1 MTVLSRRHVLATSAA
16 LPLFAIVR
24 ARAAQ
29 RFVIKFGVDLP
40 ADHPT
45 SQGATA
51 AGETIKQKTNG
62 DVTVQVFP
70 NNQLGDDTHMLSNIR
85 VGAMQMMGIG
95 DNILATLGTVSRHR
109 QYRLRL
115 QGFRHGL
122 ERAGR
127 RRR

>member
-45 SQGATA
+45 SQAATA
-51 AGETIKQKTNG
+51 AGEKIKQKTNG
-62 DVTVQVFP
+62 DVKVQVFP
-70 NNQLGDDTHMLSNIR
+70 NSQLGDDTHMLSE
-85 VGAMQMMGIG
+85 
-95 DNILATLGTVSRHR
+95 
-109 QYRLRL
+109 LRSA
-115 QGFRHGL
+115 RC
-122 ERAGR
+122 R
-127 RRR
+127 